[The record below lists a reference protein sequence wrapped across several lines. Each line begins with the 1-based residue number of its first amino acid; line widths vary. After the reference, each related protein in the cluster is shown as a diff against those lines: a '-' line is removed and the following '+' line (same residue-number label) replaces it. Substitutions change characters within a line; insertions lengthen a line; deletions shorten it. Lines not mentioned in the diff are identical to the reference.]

1 MNNMEEKIK
10 ELVEKYKDNVRK
22 ETIGCGL
29 GPYSNEVRDAGIKLV
44 EELFKSIVGERPT
57 TGYDSPEYLEWYKK
71 AYVFGAIISP
81 MGVRYH
87 DCTGAWTTPLELQ
100 NHYGPRD

>member
-1 MNNMEEKIK
+1 MKNMEEKIK
-10 ELVEKYKDNVRK
+10 KLVEKYKVNVRK

-29 GPYSNEVRDAGIKLV
+29 GPYRDDVKNAGIKLV

-71 AYVFGAIISP
+71 AYVFGELLSP
-81 MGVRYH
+81 MGTRYH
-87 DCTGAWTTPLELQ
+87 DCTGAWTTPPSLQ
-100 NHYGPRD
+100 NSYGPRD